1 MDQIGQD
8 QHADMAAEVGQRLGQ
23 GLAVLATLSEAAAR
37 LAAEEMRRRERREEA
52 DAQREKVA
60 EKLRQRGDQLAQH
73 AARQAAAR
81 DKRVIA
87 QATDP
92 EWIAQADLYDLA
104 EVWRTARARE
114 HEFGPEARAAAETV
128 EERLRQMYPRPM
140 DLYDE
145 AVRAGVPYA
154 HAMRTAAAEMARTP
168 VMRAHGGGRA
178 GALPAGAEPVG
189 DAGFAAAVSDEQ
201 IRLATG
207 VDPAAYAEQ
216 LHRLGT
222 GGEAAAQAL
231 RETLATRAGQQL
243 AAADRDAA
251 TDDNPAT
258 VGVDEHATVGMPRH
272 SRDTG
277 GAERDA
283 AAAGTRTAAQ
293 LAGEWYPDGLNNP
306 TAMPSHVASKRP
318 AEATPTQK
326 PARAAG
332 RGR

>member
-37 LAAEEMRRRERREEA
+37 LAAEEMRRRERREQAAAE
-52 DAQREKVA
+52 REQAA

-73 AARQAAAR
+73 AARQRAAR
-81 DKRVIA
+81 DRRLIG
-87 QATDP
+87 QAADP
-92 EWIAQADLYDLA
+92 EWLERADLYDLA
-104 EVWRTARARE
+104 DVWRTARARE
-114 HEFGPEARAAAETV
+114 HEFGPDARAAAETV

-145 AVRAGVPYA
+145 AVRAGVPRAY
-154 HAMRTAAAEMARTP
+154 AMRTAAAEMARTP

-178 GALPAGAEPVG
+178 GALDAADPVG
-189 DAGFAAAVSDEQ
+189 DAGFAAAVNDEQ

-231 RETLATRAGQQL
+231 REVLAARAGQQL
-243 AAADRDAA
+243 AAADQDAA
-251 TDDNPAT
+251 TPDSPAT
-258 VGVDEHATVGMPRH
+258 PGVDEHATVGLPRH
-272 SRDTG
+272 TRDTG
-277 GAERDA
+277 GADRDA
-283 AAAGTRTAAQ
+283 AAADTRTAAQ

-306 TAMPSHVASKRP
+306 AALPPHVTGKRS
-318 AEATPTQK
+318 ADATPTQK
-326 PARAAG
+326 PGRAAG
-332 RGR
+332 RAR